1 MVPVMNS
8 GIYRI
13 DLGNGWF
20 YIGSAVNLP
29 KREAVHR
36 STLNNKKHSNIK
48 VQRCWSK
55 YGVFIFSVLEKCKKS
70 ELISREQFYLDK
82 HFDDKKNTNI
92 SPTAGSTLGF
102 VFSADSKAKMS
113 KIQKGKKGYVRSAE
127 TLRKLSISQKGR
139 IISPEHRAKLSN
151 ANKGKTLSIETRK
164 KISAAGKG
172 RVFSDEHRAKISAA
186 HKGKVHS
193 AEHHKKVTATKK
205 LRREQKM
212 EG

>member
-1 MVPVMNS
+1 MVPVMSS

-20 YIGSAVNLP
+20 YIGSAVNLMG
-29 KREAVHR
+29 REAVHR
-36 STLNNKKHSNIK
+36 STLKHGKHSNIK
-48 VQRCWSK
+48 VQRCWNK
-55 YGVFIFSVLEKCKKS
+55 YRVFVFNVLETCEKS

-82 HFDDKKNTNI
+82 YFNNKKNTNI
-92 SPTAGSTLGF
+92 APTAGSTLGR
-102 VFSADSKAKMS
+102 VFSDETKAKMS
-113 KIQKGKKGYVRSAE
+113 EVQKGKKGYVRSAE
-127 TLRKLSISQKGR
+127 TLRKLSSSQKGR

-193 AEHHKKVTATKK
+193 VEHHKKVTATKK
-205 LRREQKM
+205 LRREQS
-212 EG
+212 GQ

>member
-1 MVPVMNS
+1 MNS

-20 YIGSAVNLP
+20 YIGSAVNLVR
-29 KREAVHR
+29 REAVHR
-36 STLNNKKHSNIK
+36 STLNNHKHSNIR
-48 VQRCWSK
+48 VQRCWDK
-55 YGVFIFSVLEKCKKS
+55 HGVFIFSILEKCGKS

-82 HFDDKKNTNI
+82 YFDDKKNTNI
-92 SPTAGSTLGF
+92 APIAGSTLGF
-102 VFSADSKAKMS
+102 IFSAESKAKMS
-113 KIQKGKKGYVRSAE
+113 EFQKGKKSYVRSTE
-127 TLRKLSISQKGR
+127 TLKKLSISQKGR
-139 IISPEHRAKLSN
+139 IVSPEHRAKLSN

-193 AEHHKKVTATKK
+193 VEHHKKITATKK
-205 LRREQKM
+205 LRREWSGQ
-212 EG
+212 